1 MDVAEVQAPPVG
13 FFPNDAESSPQSR
26 RQGVHEPYAGGTSRA
41 ARARAESDGGDQL
54 NAQLFQIRG
63 HMAQERAS
71 PQVASQPAWQP
82 DRQLGHQRSSE
93 ATNGDARLGTAGR
106 ERDQLMAEPAQI
118 RAEVAERVDRRP
130 LFTMAQQRRV
140 PYFQLFFMTKQELFE
155 AVLEAE
161 DLPPHDVIPSQ
172 QSAHR
177 VRAIAAEAF
186 RLQEEIGAHH
196 LTNDQT
202 A

>member
-1 MDVAEVQAPPVG
+1 
-13 FFPNDAESSPQSR
+13 
-26 RQGVHEPYAGGTSRA
+26 VHEPNVA
-41 ARARAESDGGDQL
+41 APDAPLAREPIDGGDQL
-54 NAQLFQIRG
+54 NAQLFQIRTD
-63 HMAQERAS
+63 MVQERAS
-71 PQVASQPAWQP
+71 TQAASQPASQP
-82 DRQLGHQRSSE
+82 DRQSGHQLSFE
-93 ATNGDARLGTAGR
+93 EKNGDARLGTAGR
-106 ERDQLMAEPAQI
+106 ERDQLMSELAQI

-130 LFTMAQQRRV
+130 LFMLAQQRRV
-140 PYFQLFFMTKQELFE
+140 PYFQLFFMTKQEIFE

-186 RLQEEIGAHH
+186 RLQEKIGAEE